1 MEDHT
6 RTIPIVHFG
15 MPVTVSVRTDRYAY
29 GGGLAV
35 QLDCE
40 DGEPYATLS
49 VNAPGMPLAD
59 EFVFKTYSENEGL
72 LEAMHLAGVVVLTGR
87 ATCLG
92 PVCRLAAPV
101 KAGTR

>member
-1 MEDHT
+1 MEDHN

-15 MPVTVSVRTDRYAY
+15 LPVAVTVRTDRYAY
-29 GGGLAV
+29 GGNLAV
-35 QLDCE
+35 QLDCQ

-49 VNAPGMPLAD
+49 VNTPGVPLAAD

-87 ATCLG
+87 VTHLG
-92 PVCRLAAPV
+92 PVCRLAAERMG
-101 KAGTR
+101 AR